1 VGLSWVGA
9 AHESDLPGY
18 RQREGWQPID
28 LGLGT
33 SRHRSSGHR
42 GFRLLRRQ

>member
-18 RQREGWQPID
+18 
-28 LGLGT
+28 GLAA
-33 SRHRSSGHR
+33 HRPG
-42 GFRLLRRQ
+42 LRDIAPPLIRP